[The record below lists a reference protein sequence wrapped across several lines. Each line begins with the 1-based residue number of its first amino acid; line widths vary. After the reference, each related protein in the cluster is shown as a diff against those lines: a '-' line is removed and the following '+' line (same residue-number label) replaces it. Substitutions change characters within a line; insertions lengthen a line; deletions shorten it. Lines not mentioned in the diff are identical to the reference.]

1 MLKLRQRLPA
11 RLATNPT
18 AKRVPFSPTDTPE
31 ALKENI
37 CATVGLHPALKPAVR
52 ITNTNPPV
60 LLITAKGWPDL
71 ADTDSAIKALDIALV
86 QTAPGRNTWSNNE
99 HAPCDVVVDCLP
111 DGTVTL
117 LRSTRA
123 LNSPPQERD
132 QAHCLVADR
141 TVLAISFEPDKL
153 PPSVF
158 IVSGHVFTLE
168 PHLTV
173 GDLQACC
180 ADTFGVP
187 VDNQA
192 LLVGCMRVDD
202 QAPHHA
208 TYPARTMH
216 APCTHPAPLHAPH
229 HAPRPA
235 PPTLPRTPS
244 PTTRAGRR
252 ARSSSCTSSCGPEAA
267 LSS

>member
-60 LLITAKGWPDL
+60 LLITTKGWPDL
-71 ADTDSAIKALDIALV
+71 ADTASAIKALDIALV
-86 QTAPGRNTWSNNE
+86 DGSNDQ
-99 HAPCDVVVDCLP
+99 HAACDVVVDSLP

-117 LRSTRA
+117 CRSERA
-123 LNSPPQERD
+123 LDSPPQERD
-132 QAHCLVADR
+132 QAHCLVADK
-141 TVLAISFEPDKL
+141 TVLCISFEPDQL

-158 IVSGHVFTLE
+158 IVNGHVFTLE
-168 PHLTV
+168 PHKTV

-180 ADTFGVP
+180 ADAFGVP
-187 VDNQA
+187 VDSQA
-192 LLVGCMRVDD
+192 LLVGCVRVDD

-208 TYPARTMH
+208 THPARI
-216 APCTHPAPLHAPH
+216 LHAPYTS
-229 HAPRPA
+229 PRTSPR
-235 PPTLPRTPS
+235 TLPHT
-244 PTTRAGRR
+244 
-252 ARSSSCTSSCGPEAA
+252 
-267 LSS
+267 